1 MSDHTIH
8 VETLPDF
15 TRDADAVERFE
26 EAMASDRVADGTAC
40 MLDVASG
47 SLSATFHV
55 HARSLAHAI
64 ELGVK
69 AFDRGLSAAGF
80 DVNRPGWR
88 LLIDAREGGDPLD
101 PVPRRYELE
110 KLLTG
115 AEVAER
121 LGVSRRRLG
130 QLTDSGD
137 FPVSRGKVGDT
148 VVWLRSDI
156 DAWEGLRRH
165 HREDTLRRLEKLG
178 SQDIDGGL
186 G

>member
-15 TRDADAVERFE
+15 TRDTDVFERFDA
-26 EAMASDRVADGTAC
+26 AMSKDRVADRAVSV
-40 MLDVASG
+40 LDGASG

-55 HARSLAHAI
+55 DARSLAHAI

-69 AFDRGLSAAGF
+69 AFYRGLNAAGF
-80 DVNRPGWR
+80 DIDRPGWR

-121 LGVSRRRLG
+121 LGVSRQQFG
-130 QLTDSGD
+130 QFVDNED
-137 FPVSRGKVGDT
+137 FPMSRGKVGDA
-148 VVWLRSDI
+148 VVWMRSDI

-165 HREDTLRRLEKLG
+165 HREDMLRRLEKLG
-178 SQDIDGGL
+178 PQAAD
-186 G
+186 

>member
-8 VETLPDF
+8 IETLPDF
-15 TRDADAVERFE
+15 TREADVFE
-26 EAMASDRVADGTAC
+26 LFDEAMARDRMAVGAAC
-40 MLDVASG
+40 ALDVLSG

-55 HARSLAHAI
+55 DARSLAHAI

-69 AFDRGLSAAGF
+69 AFYRGLEAAGF
-80 DVNRPGWR
+80 DVDHPGWR

-121 LGVSRRRLG
+121 LGVSRRRFG
-130 QLTDSGD
+130 ELTESED
-137 FPVSRGKVGDT
+137 FPMSRGKVGDE
-148 VVWLRSDI
+148 VVWLQADV

-165 HREDTLRRLEKLG
+165 HREDMLRRLEKLG
-178 SQDIDGGL
+178 PDAGE
-186 G
+186 

>member
-1 MSDHTIH
+1 VTRTCSSAA
-8 VETLPDF
+8 ECTLD
-15 TRDADAVERFE
+15 
-26 EAMASDRVADGTAC
+26 S
-40 MLDVASG
+40 ASG

-55 HARSLAHAI
+55 DARGLAHGI

-69 AFDRGLSAAGF
+69 AFYRGLRAAGF
-80 DVNRPGWR
+80 DVDQPGWR

-121 LGVSRRRLG
+121 LGVSRQRFG
-130 QLTDSGD
+130 QLADSED
-137 FPVSRGKVGDT
+137 FPMSRGKIGGM

-165 HREDTLRRLEKLG
+165 HREDMLRRLEKLG
-178 SQDIDGGL
+178 PSATEVD
-186 G
+186 